1 MSLEPRCAAVEP
13 LRGAAK
19 AAGFAKRLAS
29 TNPYHHPGGAAP
41 GDGGGA
47 AAAAA
52 RAAPA
57 TADGRARRARR
68 RHDGLGPCVGGSAA
82 GLTQRVAASNASDC
96 SLEHL
101 GSLGRSLQHTA
112 TSTQPSATASSGCRR
127 RSSATSSA
135 SWLVRRPGA
144 NGTLLTRPGSRAEV
158 RSRSRAGATPRGATA
173 PRPPSR
179 CDSVARSSAFSAP
192 RRRGAPC

>member
-82 GLTQRVAASNASDC
+82 GLTPRVAGTPRDC